1 VNTSSN
7 WPDEGETPVGPH
19 DDFLELCALST
30 AGQLNEEEHNRL
42 EDHLVVCSDC
52 RDALREYE
60 SVIEDAIPAIGAE
73 QATGIDSGPGWSQ
86 SKAEKAFLE
95 RLSKQGEHQLPHT
108 GQKNA
113 TPAALR
119 RVLPPAPESTWRHV
133 WMLYAA
139 GVLLFVTLCFT
150 AYWVGVSRGTSIARS
165 TSPSPS
171 GPSPAESKSV
181 TSLEEQLSDAAYQRE
196 LAHAQISARDK
207 AVASLRR
214 QLQRQ
219 ALEIARM
226 RAAQERLEANLQSN
240 EAGREDLVQ
249 ERTDLMRKLEVA
261 ESESQAVQHQVD
273 LLTQQS
279 LTETAQ
285 ANSLSTKVDGLT
297 RLLQDREAALN
308 QRDELL
314 AHDRD
319 IRELIG
325 ARNLYITEVYDTD
338 EKGAARRPYGRVF
351 YTKEKSLIFY
361 AYDLDQQGGER
372 GGTFQAWGRR
382 GADWKHAVNL
392 GIFYE
397 DNASKKRWVLKSQDP
412 KTLGQIDAVF
422 ITVEPHG
429 GSDKPSGKP
438 LLFAYFNNAPN
449 HP

>member
-1 VNTSSN
+1 MR
-7 WPDEGETPVGPH
+7 PH

-30 AGQLNEEEHNRL
+30 AGQLTEEEHNRL

-60 SVIEDAIPAIGAE
+60 SVVEDAIPTIGAE
-73 QATGIDSGPGWSQ
+73 QSTRIDPGPGWSQ
-86 SKAEKAFLE
+86 SKAEKAFFE
-95 RLSKQGEHQLPHT
+95 RLSTEGEHQSAPRVE
-108 GQKNA
+108 KNRV
-113 TPAALR
+113 PAVFHP
-119 RVLPPAPESTWRHV
+119 VLPTAAESPWRHV

-139 GVLLFVTLCFT
+139 GLLLFVTLCFT
-150 AYWVGVSRGTSIARS
+150 AYWLGVSRGTSIARS
-165 TSPSPS
+165 TSSRPSV
-171 GPSPAESKSV
+171 PSPAESKSV
-181 TSLEEQLSDAAYQRE
+181 ASLEEQLSDAAYERE

-207 AVASLRR
+207 SVATLRR

-226 RAAQERLEANLQSN
+226 RAVQERLEANLQSDK
-240 EAGREDLVQ
+240 AGRQDLVQ
-249 ERTDLMRKLEVA
+249 QRADLMRKLEVA

-279 LTETAQ
+279 LRETAQ
-285 ANSLSTKVDGLT
+285 AKSLSTKVDDLT

-308 QRDELL
+308 QQDELL

-338 EKGAARRPYGRVF
+338 EKGATRKPYGRVF

-361 AYDLDQQGGER
+361 AYDLDQQSGER
-372 GGTFQAWGRR
+372 AGTFQAWGRR
-382 GADWKHAVNL
+382 GSDWKQAVSL

-397 DNASKKRWVLKSQDP
+397 DNTSKRRWVLKSQDP
-412 KTLGQIDAVF
+412 KTLAQIDAVF

-438 LLFAYFNNAPN
+438 LLFAYFNTAPN